1 MSTPGYEKWKT
12 EPTPENMATVIAE
25 LDPMINAEIHRYP
38 GPKPLL
44 RGRARRL
51 ALDAV
56 RSYDPASGAQ
66 LRSWVTTQLQPLSR
80 YSNTL
85 KPIKL
90 PEVAVRQAAE
100 VHRLDRELADEMGHN
115 PTDEELADHSGI
127 SVRRIQ
133 KLRQMVRPTVSEGS
147 LQVADD
153 TDSSG
158 MAPGVDT
165 PRNISG
171 AEDAVYSSLDPRDQQ
186 IFDMKTGKHGKR
198 MLSNQDIARRLGV
211 TPALISQRS
220 QQIAMQI
227 QQTVGGGMF

>member
-133 KLRQMVRPTVSEGS
+133 AAASWKSRARSSCATQNWLAACGASPWAPSRKVLPPT
-147 LQVADD
+147 
-153 TDSSG
+153 SS
-158 MAPGVDT
+158 
-165 PRNISG
+165 
-171 AEDAVYSSLDPRDQQ
+171 
-186 IFDMKTGKHGKR
+186 
-198 MLSNQDIARRLGV
+198 
-211 TPALISQRS
+211 
-220 QQIAMQI
+220 
-227 QQTVGGGMF
+227 